1 MRLLPDGLIATGN
14 ILIYTCDLCHA
25 ISSKSIARMTLSSI
39 KTERSKRMKGL
50 KHIRALT
57 NRILINR

>member
-1 MRLLPDGLIATGN
+1 MQLLPDGLISMRN
-14 ILIYTCDLCHA
+14 NLIYIYDLCHT

-39 KTERSKRMKGL
+39 KAGRSKRMKGL
-50 KHIRALT
+50 KHIRALM